1 MVLRMNEPS
10 PQIFI
15 LRRRQLEARVQL
27 SRACIYD
34 KLDPDSPRHDPT
46 FPRPIK
52 LGASAIGF
60 IESEVNAWLTAQ
72 AEARMVSPTGK
83 KS

>member
-1 MVLRMNEPS
+1 MS
-10 PQIFI
+10 HPQLPHAI
-15 LRRRQLEARVQL
+15 LRRRQLLARIQL
-27 SRACIYD
+27 SNSSLYD
-34 KLDPDSPRHDPT
+34 KLDPRSPRHDPT

-72 AEARMVSPTGK
+72 AEARMTSPAGK
-83 KS
+83 KP